1 MTEGSKNMSATIKVV
16 PTAEVATAEHLRAAA
31 TEMEEAAWREGIDA
45 AAPLGVFVRAMH
57 RTILIMAEIA
67 ERQADGVVKTVRDA
81 MHVAE
86 AEAVKARKANELAY
100 LAVEAARTAHASFE
114 VQKDQVFGKLVSTI
128 VPQLVKAVGEAVVIR
143 ERLYNA
149 RVQWGRAAGIAAA
162 AGCLLLGGYV
172 WGGRLPDNAAIAGAM
187 ALERI
192 RQCQAAPVRDD
203 RTHEA
208 FCPMKALLAPA

>member
-1 MTEGSKNMSATIKVV
+1 MSNTMNVV
-16 PTAEVATAEHLRAAA
+16 PISEGATAEHLRAAA

-57 RTILIMAEIA
+57 RTILVMAEIA

-86 AEAVKARKANELAY
+86 AVKARKANEMAY
-100 LAVEAARTAHASFE
+100 LAVEAAKTAHASFE

-128 VPQLVKAVGEAVVIR
+128 VPQMVKAVGEAVVIR

-149 RVQWGRAAGIAAA
+149 RVQWGRAAGIATV
-162 AGCLLLGGYV
+162 AGCLVLGGYV
-172 WGGRLPDNAAIAGAM
+172 WGGWHLDNAAVAGAM

-192 RQCQAAPVRDD
+192 RQCQAAPVRED
-203 RTHEA
+203 RTREA
-208 FCPMKALLAPA
+208 FCPLKALLPPA